1 MLISGSNDATIK
13 VWEVS
18 TGKCIAT
25 FDTLFYSV
33 VNDVCF
39 SSNGKTLAGCSD
51 REIFVVDL
59 ATKKI
64 SNNFY
69 LGARGMKINF
79 FPDGNKIAC
88 AASDSL
94 FSVWSLIDTSSYVK
108 KESFW
113 YAHGKINDFFIS
125 KDGKQLFSAVDAQ
138 IKNIRIRILGEKD
151 TFRFDG
157 HINPARA
164 ICPGETDDVFY
175 SMSNYNFKE
184 KFKPDIEIKKW
195 SVSLQKCIASFYID
209 VAPAKM

>member
-1 MLISGSNDATIK
+1 MKALINILIILIIYSDAKAQQPVLKIPTTHTALINGFDVSHNGKFIATCATDFSIKLWDYRTKKELNIFNGHRGSVNAIRFSHNDSLLISGSNDATIK

-33 VNDVCF
+33 VNDLCF

-94 FSVWSLIDTSSYVK
+94 FLYG
-108 KESFW
+108 
-113 YAHGKINDFFIS
+113 A
-125 KDGKQLFSAVDAQ
+125 L
-138 IKNIRIRILGEKD
+138 
-151 TFRFDG
+151 
-157 HINPARA
+157 
-164 ICPGETDDVFY
+164 
-175 SMSNYNFKE
+175 
-184 KFKPDIEIKKW
+184 
-195 SVSLQKCIASFYID
+195 
-209 VAPAKM
+209 